1 MQDVGDGEFHLFL
14 SGGQRFLNGD
24 THLLSSIGYRVPVD
38 SGVQSTSI
46 HWSNH
51 LDYRITKKLYVFTE
65 IAWWHFTDDAGV
77 GLPGVGLP
85 GVAGQDLFNLTA
97 SGIEGQNLVTQ
108 GVGVRLK
115 PNSKTEIDIA
125 YEFPLSNFDDIIS
138 SRLMIDMIYRF

>member
-51 LDYRITKKLYVFTE
+51 LDYRIAKKLYVFTE
-65 IAWWHFTDDAGV
+65 IAWWHFTDDA
-77 GLPGVGLP
+77 GVGLP